1 MQSNHVPLPTSKHFE
16 LHRLTEGVYAAIA
29 TPDGLAY
36 SNAGIID
43 LGNQVIIFDTF
54 ESILAAQDLHTASKL
69 LYPGSPV
76 HPCS

>member
-29 TPDGLAY
+29 KPDGLAY